1 MPTADELFSRQTP
14 YSIEAEQAVLG
25 AMLIDPARVPDLIGQ
40 LKAEDFYIET
50 NRLVYEAVAGMF
62 NDGRPIDP
70 VTVLDEMKAL
80 GYKDKVTRDFF
91 IQLIETTP
99 TSANAEEYAAIVR
112 GKSMLRQLQQVS
124 GEIIQL
130 TREEQESPD
139 TVADLAEQK
148 IYAVRQ
154 GREVQGFATVGD
166 AIRQV
171 YDHLDELAA
180 HPGQLPGIPT
190 GFAELDQTIGGLNKS
205 DLILLAAR
213 PGMGKTAIALNMAQ
227 YAAAKSN
234 KTVVIFQL
242 EMSSEQIAT
251 RMLSSEALVD
261 SKKLRMG
268 NLSDDD
274 WQKMAGATEKLQ
286 KLSILID
293 ENSGITVPEMKAKCR
308 RLGKALGLIVID
320 YLQLLHA
327 PGKRMD
333 NRVQE
338 VAEISRS
345 LKIMAKELNVPVL
358 CCSQLSRGPENRPD
372 KRPMLSDL
380 RESGSIEQDADIVM
394 FIYREDYYD
403 KDSENRNAAKL
414 LIAKNR
420 HGELRDID
428 LQWMGQFT
436 SFVARDP
443 HHEAP

>member
-1 MPTADELFSRQTP
+1 MPTDELFSRQTP

-25 AMLIDPARVPDLIGQ
+25 AMLIDPACVPDLIGI
-40 LKAEDFYIET
+40 LKADDFYIET
-50 NRLVYEAVAGMF
+50 DRAVFEAVAGMF

-70 VTVLDEMKAL
+70 VTVLDEMKSL
-80 GYKDKVTRDFF
+80 GYKDKADRDFF
-91 IQLIETTP
+91 VQLIETTP
-99 TSANAEEYAAIVR
+99 TAANAKEYAAIVR
-112 GKSMLRQLQQVS
+112 GKSMLRQLQQIS
-124 GEIIQL
+124 GEIIQM
-130 TREEQESPD
+130 TREEQEDPD
-139 TVADLAEQK
+139 SVADLAEQK

-166 AIRQV
+166 AIREV

-190 GFAELDQTIGGLNKS
+190 GFGDLDNCIGGLNKS

-213 PGMGKTAIALNMAQ
+213 PGMGKTAIALNIAQ
-227 YAAAKSN
+227 AAAQKSG
-234 KTVVIFQL
+234 KTVVVFQL
-242 EMSSEQIAT
+242 EMSKEQIAT
-251 RMLSSEALVD
+251 RLLSSEALVD
-261 SKKLRMG
+261 SRKLRMG
-268 NLSDDD
+268 NLNEDD

-286 KLSILID
+286 RLSILID

-308 RLGKALGLIVID
+308 RLGRDLGLIVID

-327 PGKRMD
+327 PGKHAE

-358 CCSQLSRGPENRPD
+358 CCSQLSRAPESRPD
-372 KRPMLSDL
+372 KRPVLSDL

-394 FIYREDYYD
+394 FIFREDYYNKETD
-403 KDSENRNAAKL
+403 HQNAAKL
-414 LIAKNR
+414 IIAKNR
-420 HGELRDID
+420 HGELRDIE

-436 SFVARDP
+436 SFVAQDSRHVGP
-443 HHEAP
+443 